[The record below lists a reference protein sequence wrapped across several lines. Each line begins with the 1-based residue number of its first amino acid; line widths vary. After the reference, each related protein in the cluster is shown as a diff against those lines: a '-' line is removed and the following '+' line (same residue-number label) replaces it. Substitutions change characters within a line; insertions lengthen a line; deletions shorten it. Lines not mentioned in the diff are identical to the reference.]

1 MLHFHDLIGKHVF
14 MIDRRLIIDLRQLLL
29 SVTQTILIAPDGLH
43 LSVEIHLAQD
53 TIQIQECLL
62 ITSS

>member
-1 MLHFHDLIGKHVF
+1 MF

-43 LSVEIHLAQD
+43 LSVEIQNLILDLAA
-53 TIQIQECLL
+53 EEVLPC
-62 ITSS
+62 